1 MRRLLLFVA
10 CLFVAVPANA
20 EWLEAKS
27 PHFIIYADM
36 APTELKKFGDRL
48 ERFDS
53 AVRLLRGMDDPALT
67 DAERLTVFGLND
79 TSDVARLYGSDAVLG
94 FYVRGASG
102 SFAYVPLKE
111 GFYSKR
117 VGITPDNIFFHEYA
131 HHLQL
136 GRDAA
141 ALPAWVTE
149 GFAEFFATAE
159 IMDNG
164 DVRIGKPPMYRQW
177 SVQRY
182 VGLSMIEMLSGSLR
196 NATDAQVES
205 LYGRAWLL
213 THMLN
218 FDPEGRKELEQYV
231 HAIQSGVDALQ
242 AAKAAFGDDLRS
254 LDARLDRYLR
264 RPTLETIV
272 IGADKLKS
280 QPISIR
286 SLSPAEAAIM
296 PVRIQVQA
304 TDDRKEASR
313 LAAQAEKVSERFPD
327 NATVSLTLAQA
338 DLKAKAYP
346 QAVTAGEHAFAI
358 NPQLSEAA
366 TAVGDAKLEIGHDN
380 PAGTDW
386 NEVRSWFLKAN
397 RLSPES
403 AEPLMYFYRS
413 FVYANAQPTAS
424 AAKGLE
430 YAVYLAPGDEE
441 LRLEAVRQLVSDNK
455 IPEARDLFK
464 PIAYNLHS
472 SLDWRKKKSS
482 IMDALTASD
491 RTAAL
496 QLLGDE
502 IQKRWSEDR
511 K

>member
-10 CLFVAVPANA
+10 CLFAAVPAKA

-27 PHFIIYADM
+27 PHFTIYADM
-36 APTELKKFGDRL
+36 QPAELKKFGDRL

-53 AVRLLRGMDDPALT
+53 AVRLVRGMDDPALT
-67 DAERLTVFGLND
+67 DAEKLTVFGLDD
-79 TSDVARLYGSDAVLG
+79 TSDVARIYGSDAVLG
-94 FYVRGASG
+94 FYVREASG
-102 SFAYVPLKE
+102 SYAYVPLKE
-111 GFYSKR
+111 GYYSKR
-117 VGITPDNIFFHEYA
+117 MGITPDNIFFHEYA

-149 GFAEFFATAE
+149 GFAEFFATAV
-159 IMDNG
+159 IMDDG
-164 DVRIGKPPMYRQW
+164 GVRIGLPPMYRQW

-218 FDPEGRKELEQYV
+218 FDPEGRKQLQQYV
-231 HAIQSGVDALQ
+231 HGIQTGVDALQ
-242 AAKAAFGDDLRS
+242 SAKAAFGDDLRS
-254 LDARLDRYLR
+254 LDARLDQYLR
-264 RPTLETIV
+264 RSKLDTIV
-272 IGADKLKS
+272 IGADQLKS
-280 QPISIR
+280 QPITIR
-286 SLSPAEAAIM
+286 PLSGAEAAIM
-296 PVRIQVQA
+296 PVRMQVQVA
-304 TDDRKEASR
+304 DDRKSAAR
-313 LAAQAEKVSERFPD
+313 LAAQAQKIAERFPND
-327 NATVSLTLAQA
+327 PEVLLTLAQSE
-338 DLKAKAYP
+338 LKARDFP
-346 QAVTAGEHAFAI
+346 QAVAAAQHAFTIDPKLA
-358 NPQLSEAA
+358 EAA
-366 TAVGDAKLEIGHDN
+366 TAVGEAKLEIGHDS
-380 PAGTDW
+380 PSGTDW

-403 AEPLMYFYRS
+403 AEPLMYFYRT
-413 FVYANAQPTAS
+413 FVYSNAQPTAS

-441 LRLEAVRQLVSDNK
+441 LRIEAVRQLVSDNQ
-455 IPEARDLFK
+455 IQQARELFK
-464 PIAYNLHS
+464 PIAYNIHS
-472 SLDWRKKKSS
+472 DLDWRKKKDS
-482 IMDALTASD
+482 IMDALAAND

-502 IQKRWSEDR
+502 IQRRWLLD
-511 K
+511 KK

>member
-10 CLFVAVPANA
+10 CLFLAVPANA

-36 APTELKKFGDRL
+36 KPAELKKFGDRL

-53 AVRLLRGMDDPALT
+53 AVRLVRGMDDPALT
-67 DAERLTVFGLND
+67 DAERLTVFGLD
-79 TSDVARLYGSDAVLG
+79 DISDVAKIYGSDDVLG
-94 FYVRGASG
+94 FYVRQASG
-102 SFAYVPLKE
+102 SYAYVPLKE
-111 GFYSKR
+111 GYYSKR
-117 VGITPDNIFFHEYA
+117 FGITPDNIFFHEYA

-149 GFAEFFATAE
+149 GFAEFFATAV

-164 DVRIGKPPMYRQW
+164 DVRIGMPPMYRQW

-182 VGLSMIEMLSGSLR
+182 DGLSMIEMLSGSLR
-196 NATDAQVES
+196 NATDAQVAS

-218 FDPEGRKELEQYV
+218 FDPEGRMQLQQYV
-231 HAIQSGVDALQ
+231 HGIQTGVDALQ
-242 AAKAAFGDDLRS
+242 AAKSAFGDDLRS
-254 LDARLDRYLR
+254 LDARLDQYLR
-264 RPTLETIV
+264 RSKLDTIV
-272 IGADKLKS
+272 ISADKLKS
-280 QPISIR
+280 QPITIR
-286 SLSPAEAAIM
+286 PLSEAEAAIM
-296 PVRIQVQA
+296 PVRMQVEVA
-304 TDDRKEASR
+304 GDRKEAAR
-313 LAAQAEKVSERFPD
+313 LAAQAEKIAERFPND
-327 NATVSLTLAQA
+327 ATVLLTLAQSE
-338 DLKAKAYP
+338 LKAQDYP
-346 QAVTAGEHAFAI
+346 QAIAAGQHAFAI
-358 NPQLSEAA
+358 DPKLAEAA
-366 TAVGDAKLEIGHDN
+366 TTVGDAKMEAGHDN
-380 PAGTDW
+380 SAGTDW

-413 FVYANAQPTAS
+413 FVYSNAPPTAS

-441 LRLEAVRQLVSDNK
+441 LRLEAVKQLLADNQ
-455 IPEARDLFK
+455 IQQARDLFK
-464 PIAYNLHS
+464 PIAYNIHS
-472 SLDWRKKKSS
+472 DLDWRKKKTS
-482 IMDALTASD
+482 IMDALTTND
-491 RTAAL
+491 RTTAL

-502 IQKRWSEDR
+502 IQKRWLLD
-511 K
+511 KK